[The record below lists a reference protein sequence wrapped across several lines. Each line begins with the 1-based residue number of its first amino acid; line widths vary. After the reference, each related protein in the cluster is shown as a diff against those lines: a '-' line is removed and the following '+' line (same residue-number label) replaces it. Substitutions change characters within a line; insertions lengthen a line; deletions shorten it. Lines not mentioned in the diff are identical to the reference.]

1 VDPRTT
7 LAQFT
12 LRWVIDQP
20 GVSTVIPGA
29 RDAEQERGN
38 AASAALAPL
47 REEQLAGVRE
57 VYDRLIRPHVHGRW

>member
-1 VDPRTT
+1 MGDRPARCEHG
-7 LAQFT
+7 
-12 LRWVIDQP
+12 D
-20 GVSTVIPGA
+20 PGA
-29 RDAEQERGN
+29 RNAEQERGN